1 MVFKALR
8 VKLTHGISPLVAF
21 ACLSASYF
29 AHIGFFNPYLSL
41 WLKSQGASLYVIGLM
56 ASIQS
61 FTRIFAPYG
70 WGWLSDHTGERVWL
84 LRFCASVAVLCSVF
98 MKGASMTLLAGL
110 LLIMFIHTSAMMP
123 MTEAALSHWVSHDGR
138 FDAKRYGRVR
148 LCGSFGFLLTV
159 CLAGFWFE
167 RYGLEDFA
175 GWTSLTLLL
184 VNLGAW
190 LIPNTKESVHSH
202 TSQESILRIL
212 LKPHNRWFFLTM
224 FFHVLSHMCIYF
236 YLSLYLDQLAYNK
249 TTIGLF
255 WGLGVVVE
263 MAAFYTQSSWI
274 HRLSPM
280 GWLKLCTLGMAVRMA
295 LTAWGAG
302 VWPLLVMAQM
312 MHGLTFAVHHTVCM
326 TWLNEHFP
334 AQLRA
339 RGQALYSIVGY
350 GLTGVLGGL
359 GGAMLSQHFGLQ
371 STFMVSMGLAL
382 LAYLCANRLKAQ
394 TALSF

>member
-1 MVFKALR
+1 MFKALR
-8 VKLTHGISPLVAF
+8 VKLTLGISPLVAF

-123 MTEAALSHWVSHDGR
+123 MTEAALSHWVSHEGR

-202 TSQESILRIL
+202 TSQESILRIV

-255 WGLGVVVE
+255 WGGGGDCRVLYAKLLDSRSLAHGVAQAVYPGDGRENGLDRLG
-263 MAAFYTQSSWI
+263 
-274 HRLSPM
+274 
-280 GWLKLCTLGMAVRMA
+280 C
-295 LTAWGAG
+295 
-302 VWPLLVMAQM
+302 
-312 MHGLTFAVHHTVCM
+312 
-326 TWLNEHFP
+326 
-334 AQLRA
+334 
-339 RGQALYSIVGY
+339 
-350 GLTGVLGGL
+350 GGL
-359 GGAMLSQHFGLQ
+359 ATVGVGANDARIDLCSASHR
-371 STFMVSMGLAL
+371 VHDLA
-382 LAYLCANRLKAQ
+382 Q
-394 TALSF
+394 

>member
-212 LKPHNRWFFLTM
+212 LKPHNRWFFFNDVFSCALA
-224 FFHVLSHMCIYF
+224 HVHLF
-236 YLSLYLDQLAYNK
+236 LPLALFGS
-249 TTIGLF
+249 IGL
-255 WGLGVVVE
+255 
-263 MAAFYTQSSWI
+263 Q
-274 HRLSPM
+274 
-280 GWLKLCTLGMAVRMA
+280 
-295 LTAWGAG
+295 
-302 VWPLLVMAQM
+302 QN
-312 MHGLTFAVHHTVCM
+312 HHWTV
-326 TWLNEHFP
+326 L
-334 AQLRA
+334 
-339 RGQALYSIVGY
+339 
-350 GLTGVLGGL
+350 GL
-359 GGAMLSQHFGLQ
+359 GGGGGDGRVLYAKLLDSPPLAHGVAQAVYLGDGRENGLDRLGCR
-371 STFMVSMGLAL
+371 GLATAGVGANDARIDL
-382 LAYLCANRLKAQ
+382 CRASHGVHDLAQ
-394 TALSF
+394 